1 MGTSGLAA
9 PAALAMAA
17 IASAKTGISSV
28 CLPGGQSAVGSYT
41 LASVVAQ
48 PTASVVQVAGSTQ
61 LGPGFLCVE
70 RSDLWRLGDINRDGF
85 VNGIDLGYLLADW
98 GTSLFR
104 SDLNRDGYVDG
115 NDLGMLL
122 GSWG

>member
-1 MGTSGLAA
+1 MGTTSLSA

-17 IASAKTGISSV
+17 IAYAETRVSFV
-28 CLPGGQSAVGSYT
+28 CLPGGQSVVGAYT
-41 LASVVAQ
+41 LASVIAQ
-48 PTASVVQVAGSTQ
+48 PTSSVVQVAGAAQ
-61 LGPGFLCVE
+61 LDPGFLCVE
-70 RSDLWRLGDINRDGF
+70 STDLFRVGDINRDGF

-98 GTSLFR
+98 GTNLFR

>member
-1 MGTSGLAA
+1 MGTSFAA
-9 PAALAMAA
+9 PAALALTA
-17 IASAKTGISSV
+17 IASANTGISSV

-61 LGPGFLCVE
+61 LDPGFLCVE
-70 RSDLWRLGDINRDGF
+70 RSDLWRIGDINRDGF

-115 NDLGMLL
+115 IDLGMLL

>member
-1 MGTSGLAA
+1 MRLASCA
-9 PAALAMAA
+9 IPVVALLT
-17 IASAKTGISSV
+17 IPASADTSV
-28 CLPGGQSAVGSYT
+28 STLCLPGGASAVGSYKLT
-41 LASVVAQ
+41 SVIAQ
-48 PTASVVQVAGSTQ
+48 PTSSVVQVAGAAQ
-61 LGPGFLCVE
+61 LDPGFLCAE
-70 RSDLWRLGDINRDGF
+70 RSDLFRVGDINRDGF

-98 GTSLFR
+98 GTNLFR